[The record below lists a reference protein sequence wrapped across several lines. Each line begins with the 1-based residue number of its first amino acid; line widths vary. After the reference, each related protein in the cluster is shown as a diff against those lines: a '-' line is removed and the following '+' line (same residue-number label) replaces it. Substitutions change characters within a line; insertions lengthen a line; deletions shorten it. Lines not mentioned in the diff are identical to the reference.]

1 MSGES
6 KHVTKSQNV
15 ASWVWN
21 ELRSWETFVMT
32 TESLPLPCAAVIAQ
46 LALSTG
52 ESAGLLSHWVESAC
66 SVLPWRRVLWKGHH
80 HHHHGE
86 PPLLLSRSATRVG
99 RFACCFN
106 GKGSSLEEL
115 SWPAVQV
122 GLQIKL
128 KRPATEA
135 DVYSSLKLHKVYC
148 RFTFQ

>member
-1 MSGES
+1 MLHMQAGRKQVLAEQFGMKLGHERPLLWQLSLPRAAAQQS
-6 KHVTKSQNV
+6 LTQ
-15 ASWVWN
+15 
-21 ELRSWETFVMT
+21 LSWE
-32 TESLPLPCAAVIAQ
+32 PL
-46 LALSTG
+46 
-52 ESAGLLSHWVESAC
+52 LLSASGPIGPGQF
-66 SVLPWRRVLWKGHH
+66 SVNAALKKRRVLWKGHH

-135 DVYSSLKLHKVYC
+135 DVYSSLKLHKV
-148 RFTFQ
+148 